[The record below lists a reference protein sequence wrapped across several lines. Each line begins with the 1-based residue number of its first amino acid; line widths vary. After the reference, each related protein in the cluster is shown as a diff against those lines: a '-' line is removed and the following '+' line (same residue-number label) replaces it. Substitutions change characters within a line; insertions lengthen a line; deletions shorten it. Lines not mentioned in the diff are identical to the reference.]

1 MFPDRDR
8 NAIGRVLRD
17 NGNNLDATVDALLM
31 SPPEHSP
38 PASTSTSTPATDE
51 CADSGQGLAPSAS
64 REPEASAAAW
74 WVLVGGEARQL
85 QGGAPEEREFV
96 HTSLSFVGK
105 AYAQL
110 RAAGVPRSRII
121 TIVQLQDTLR
131 VLHMGVTGA
140 IQTGIPPAYYQE
152 QKANTEAACRRMI
165 DEGGADYD
173 YDAVN
178 PETVWNVLTGGEG
191 ARAGKVIPAEDSDS
205 PIFFAIYSHGD
216 SHSAHPSS
224 AQEAKEP
231 QLWWLW
237 QL

>member
-1 MFPDRDR
+1 MDY
-8 NAIGRVLRD
+8 
-17 NGNNLDATVDALLM
+17 
-31 SPPEHSP
+31 H
-38 PASTSTSTPATDE
+38 
-51 CADSGQGLAPSAS
+51 
-64 REPEASAAAW
+64 RESI
-74 WVLVGGEARQL
+74 GGEARQL

-131 VLHMGVTGA
+131 VLHMGVTGE

-231 QLWWLW
+231 HTAKVSLVASVMLHAVM
-237 QL
+237 LHASRLRSHPFSLLLLIAFAFAFVCMCPLLPSPLSPSP